1 MMYYF
6 AWNPLHWVLLPVD
19 QIHCFPYR
27 LSELQCMQPSVWW
40 PLVTT
45 DSFLLFLL
53 RMQCLAFL
61 VFYGIL
67 NVALVLAA
75 NSPDPRVYS
84 SPADYVR
91 GVCEA
96 VALLNT
102 LWCLLAEVIQM
113 YK

>member
-1 MMYYF
+1 M
-6 AWNPLHWVLLPVD
+6 
-19 QIHCFPYR
+19 
-27 LSELQCMQPSVWW
+27 
-40 PLVTT
+40 TT

-53 RMQCLAFL
+53 SLLFLFFLLRVQCLAFL
-61 VFYGIL
+61 FFYGIL

-84 SPADYVR
+84 SPADYIR

-102 LWCLLAEVIQM
+102 LWCLLAEVNQM

>member
-1 MMYYF
+1 
-6 AWNPLHWVLLPVD
+6 
-19 QIHCFPYR
+19 
-27 LSELQCMQPSVWW
+27 MQPSVWW

-102 LWCLLAEVIQM
+102 FWCLLAEVIQM